1 MDLMV
6 TKGFENKVSVSN
18 VTWNAMR
25 YVNKPADKISFFKW
39 NFNNILSIAVLRVS
53 VKKAKQELEKSREKI
68 HNWRESGNEI
78 PVAGQFYRKIIN
90 TCSVLYWDKFY
101 GWKINKSIINL
112 IGRFTRAF
120 RWAETFS
127 KFVTFHKANLP
138 CPLLIVVQSRSCASD
153 WFKLENGFKVW
164 QTPLETS

>member
-18 VTWNAMR
+18 VTWIAMR
-25 YVNKPADKISFFKW
+25 YVNKPSDKISFFKW

-120 RWAETFS
+120 R
-127 KFVTFHKANLP
+127 
-138 CPLLIVVQSRSCASD
+138 
-153 WFKLENGFKVW
+153 
-164 QTPLETS
+164 

>member
-101 GWKINKSIINL
+101 GWKKIIIRDLQDPYKEEN
-112 IGRFTRAF
+112 IGKTGG
-120 RWAETFS
+120 
-127 KFVTFHKANLP
+127 VNIIDLAN
-138 CPLLIVVQSRSCASD
+138 SNSCAFIATD
-153 WFKLENGFKVW
+153 DLGVKLENGFKVW